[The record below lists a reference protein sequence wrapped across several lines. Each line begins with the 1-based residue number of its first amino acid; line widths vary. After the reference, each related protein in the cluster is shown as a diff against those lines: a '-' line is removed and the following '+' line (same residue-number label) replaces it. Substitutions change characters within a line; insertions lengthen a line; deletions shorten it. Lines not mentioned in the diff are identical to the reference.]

1 MEDIDL
7 TMLARSAY
15 RAILR
20 SVETAE
26 AEEPETVKEVVPT
39 DRLSGRRGLHLY
51 PGCDSKDPRRSR
63 PACAAAWLQI

>member
-26 AEEPETVKEVVPT
+26 AEEPETVKGVVPMAAQ
-39 DRLSGRRGLHLY
+39 
-51 PGCDSKDPRRSR
+51 KD
-63 PACAAAWLQI
+63 